1 MGAVADLDLACD
13 RDDHDCGGFG
23 DHGVEVRNMEEEY
36 SDELKEKVN
45 MSILRL
51 QTFCPRGGYY
61 LSFSGGKD
69 SQTIYH

>member
-1 MGAVADLDLACD
+1 MGVVADLDFDFD
-13 RDDHDCGGFG
+13 RDDLGGGCSDC
-23 DHGVEVRNMEEEY
+23 GVEVRNMEVEY
-36 SDELKEKVN
+36 SEDLKEKVE
-45 MSILRL
+45 MAILRL

>member
-1 MGAVADLDLACD
+1 
-13 RDDHDCGGFG
+13 
-23 DHGVEVRNMEEEY
+23 MEEQY
-36 SDELKEKVN
+36 SDDLKEKVE
-45 MSILRL
+45 MAILRL